1 MSVTICQLPLLT
13 VKIYKHLED
22 FISARNAVVTTGTFD
37 GVHLGH
43 QQLIA
48 RLKETANRTNGETV
62 LLSFFPHPR
71 MVLNP
76 DNKISLLNTEEE
88 KISLLEKAGIDHLIV
103 HPFNREF
110 SMLSSDEFIKSI
122 LVSKLCTKK
131 LIIGYDHHFGRD
143 RLGSFNHLKEF
154 GLVYGFDIEEIPA
167 QEVKNIGVS
176 STKIRTALQ
185 SGNLE
190 IVESFLGYKYEI
202 TGIVVKGRQL
212 GRSIDFPTANLLIS
226 DALKMIPADGV
237 YAVWVKRRDSVL
249 KGMLNIGM
257 RPTLDGK
264 ERTLE
269 VNILDFE
276 GDLYGE
282 TLTLY
287 FVNRLRN
294 EIKFDGLDAL
304 KVQLGKDRE
313 ATRNIL
319 LD

>member
-1 MSVTICQLPLLT
+1 MSVTLCQLPLQT
-13 VKIYKHLED
+13 VKIYKHLEE

-48 RLKETANRTNGETV
+48 RLKETAIRTNGETV

-110 SMLSSDEFIKSI
+110 SMLSSEEFIKSI
-122 LVSKLCTKK
+122 LVSKLYTKK
-131 LIIGYDHHFGRD
+131 LIIGYNHHFGHD

-154 GLVYGFDIEEIPA
+154 GPVYGFDIEEIPE
-167 QEVKNIGVS
+167 QEVKNIGIS

-190 IVESFLGYKYEI
+190 IVESFLGYKYEL
-202 TGIVVKGRQL
+202 TGIVVKGRQI

-237 YAVWVKRRDSVL
+237 YAVWVKRRDSL
-249 KGMLNIGM
+249 FKGMLNIGM

-313 ATRNIL
+313 ATRNLL

>member
-1 MSVTICQLPLLT
+1 MSVTLCQLPLQT
-13 VKIYKHLED
+13 VKIYKHLEE

-48 RLKETANRTNGETV
+48 RLKETAIRTNGETV

-110 SMLSSDEFIKSI
+110 SMLSSEEFIKSI
-122 LVSKLCTKK
+122 LVSKLYTKK
-131 LIIGYDHHFGRD
+131 LIIGYNHHFGHD

-154 GLVYGFDIEEIPA
+154 GPVYGFDIEEIPE
-167 QEVKNIGVS
+167 QEVKNIGIS

-190 IVESFLGYKYEI
+190 IVESFLGYKYEL
-202 TGIVVKGRQL
+202 TGIVVKGRQI

-237 YAVWVKRRDSVL
+237 YAVWVKRRDSL
-249 KGMLNIGM
+249 FKGMLNIGK

-282 TLTLY
+282 TVTLY

-313 ATRNIL
+313 ATRNLL

>member
-1 MSVTICQLPLLT
+1 
-13 VKIYKHLED
+13 
-22 FISARNAVVTTGTFD
+22 
-37 GVHLGH
+37 
-43 QQLIA
+43 
-48 RLKETANRTNGETV
+48 
-62 LLSFFPHPR
+62 
-71 MVLNP
+71 
-76 DNKISLLNTEEE
+76 
-88 KISLLEKAGIDHLIV
+88 
-103 HPFNREF
+103 
-110 SMLSSDEFIKSI
+110 
-122 LVSKLCTKK
+122 
-131 LIIGYDHHFGRD
+131 
-143 RLGSFNHLKEF
+143 
-154 GLVYGFDIEEIPA
+154 
-167 QEVKNIGVS
+167 
-176 STKIRTALQ
+176 
-185 SGNLE
+185 
-190 IVESFLGYKYEI
+190 
-202 TGIVVKGRQL
+202 
-212 GRSIDFPTANLLIS
+212 
-226 DALKMIPADGV
+226 MIPADGV